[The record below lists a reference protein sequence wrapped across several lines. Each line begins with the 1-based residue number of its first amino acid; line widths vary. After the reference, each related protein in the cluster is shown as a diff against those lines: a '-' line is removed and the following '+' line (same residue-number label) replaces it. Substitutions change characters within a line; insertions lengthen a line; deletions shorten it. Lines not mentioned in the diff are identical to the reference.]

1 MNAGIDFGTST
12 CSIGIWRDD
21 QPALL
26 NLEGESTRL
35 TSALHTSRQHM
46 AVATIDEK
54 ELRQRIAEA
63 KRAQSAKKRKGA
75 KAAKALTDEQ
85 LESRTRGIMRR
96 EVAQAAAGRLAE
108 PDDEDDG
115 DDGLYADAEV
125 TFGEAAIVQ
134 HLLDPQRG
142 YFVKSP
148 KSFLGADIKQQHI
161 DLFTEIITRMLAHI
175 KHRAEAQVEGSID
188 AICLGRPVRFHGL
201 RGEDGNRQ
209 AVAIMEA
216 AAVAAGFDHVEFL
229 FEPIA
234 AALDYERGIARD
246 VIALVLDAGGGTTDC
261 SMVRIG
267 PSHRE
272 KTNRIDSV
280 LGYSGD
286 RIGGTDIDIKLAIRK
301 IMPYFGKDTL
311 LKSGL
316 PVPSPVFWNAV
327 TITDVNALAQFASAK
342 TGREI
347 DQLVY
352 DAQEPRKLRRLQ
364 TLYEGR
370 HNYRLN
376 RSSEQAKIA
385 LSDQEAMSLPLEY
398 IEDDL
403 LIPLT
408 RRDLRE
414 SVEREL
420 EKFVELMKDVE
431 RQAQTAPDVIYVTGG
446 TAKSPMI
453 EECIRSNFGG
463 VEIVVGDLF
472 GSVTSGLA
480 TWAHRTFR

>member
-12 CSIGIWRDD
+12 CSIGVWKND
-21 QPALL
+21 QPTLL
-26 NLEGESTRL
+26 RLEGDSTRL

-54 ELRQRIAEA
+54 ELRTRIAA
-63 KRAQSAKKRKGA
+63 AKKKQSSKK
-75 KAAKALTDEQ
+75 KAAANAPARLTDAQ
-85 LESRTRGIMRR
+85 LESHIRGVMRR
-96 EVAQAAAGRLAE
+96 EAAQEAAARFTDR
-108 PDDEDDG
+108 DDDD
-115 DDGLYADAEV
+115 LYADNEI

-175 KHRAEAQVEGSID
+175 KHRAEAQVEGSVD

-201 RGEDGNRQ
+201 RGEEGNRQ

-216 AAVAAGFDHVEFL
+216 AAVAAGFEYVEFL

-234 AALDYERGIARD
+234 AALDYERGITRD
-246 VIALVLDAGGGTTDC
+246 VVALVLDAGGGTTDC

-267 PSHRE
+267 PSHRDRA
-272 KTNRIDSV
+272 NRVDSV

-347 DQLVY
+347 EQLVY
-352 DAQEPRKLRRLQ
+352 DAQEPQKLRRLQ
-364 TLYEGR
+364 ALYDGR

-376 RSSEQAKIA
+376 RSAEQAKIA
-385 LSDQEAMSLPLEY
+385 LSDAEAMALPLEY
-398 IEDDL
+398 IEDGL
-403 LIPLT
+403 LVPLT
-408 RRDLRE
+408 REDLRE
-414 SVEREL
+414 SIQREL

-446 TAKSPMI
+446 TAKSPII
-453 EECIRSNFGG
+453 EECIRSKFGG
-463 VEIVVGDLF
+463 VDIVVGDLF
-472 GSVTSGLA
+472 GSVTSGLT